1 MKRVFSGVQ
10 PSGII
15 HLGNYLGAIKQWV
28 AFQGEVDQS
37 IFCIVD
43 LHAITVPQKKEELQK
58 NILSVAA
65 LYLASGVDPKKS
77 RIFVQST
84 RPEHAE
90 LTWILNCFVG
100 MGELHRM
107 TQYKEKTL
115 QHQENV
121 ALFDYPVLMASDIL
135 LYQTTDVP
143 VGEDQK
149 QHLELTRDLAERFNK
164 KYGPT
169 FVVPRY
175 VAKESS
181 KRIMGLDDPS
191 KKMSK
196 SAASP
201 NNYIAMTDTPEIVR
215 QKIKKAVTDSGTEIK
230 AAPNKP
236 AISNL
241 LNIFSEISGKS
252 IPELE
257 KEFKGKSYVEFKD
270 ALAKTLIEFLKPIQ
284 EKYHKI
290 LKDEKSLRKIL
301 DEGSEK
307 IAPLAQKTLRE
318 VKEKIGLYL

>member
-1 MKRVFSGVQ
+1 MRRIFSGVQ

-43 LHAITVPQKKEELQK
+43 LHAIAVPQKKEELQK